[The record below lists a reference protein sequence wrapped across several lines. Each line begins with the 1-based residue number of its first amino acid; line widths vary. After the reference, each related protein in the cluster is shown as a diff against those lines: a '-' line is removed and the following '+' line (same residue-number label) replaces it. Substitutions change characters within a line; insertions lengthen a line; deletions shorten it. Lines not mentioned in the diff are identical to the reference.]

1 MTTPRITTGPDD
13 APAVACTL
21 TPTNLAAQAHRW
33 VRLAARA
40 MTERTVTA
48 HGLRIF
54 FRPEPG
60 AEEELRA
67 LVAVENECC
76 SWADWTVQADAGQ
89 IVLDVRA
96 AGAGAAALHEMF
108 TDLEPSRPG
117 C

>member
-1 MTTPRITTGPDD
+1 VTTPHITTEPDG

-21 TPTNLAAQAHRW
+21 TPADLAAQARRW

-40 MTERTVTA
+40 MTRRAETA

-76 SWADWTVQADAGQ
+76 SWADWTVREDAGQ

-96 AGAGAAALHEMF
+96 AGAGLSTLHGMF
-108 TDLEPSRPG
+108 TGLEPPR
-117 C
+117 CEC

>member
-1 MTTPRITTGPDD
+1 MTTPRITTEPDA
-13 APAVACTL
+13 APAIACTL
-21 TPTNLAAQAHRW
+21 TPADLAAQARRW

-40 MTERTVTA
+40 MTSRAETA

-60 AEEELRA
+60 TEEELRV

-96 AGAGAAALHEMF
+96 TGAGVAALRGMF
-108 TDLEPSRPG
+108 TDLEPSRSEG
-117 C
+117 